1 MSRVP
6 TSVVVIAAMDNDV
19 PVGMVVGTFTSV
31 SLSPLLVGFL
41 GERRSSTLPRLLNA
55 DAVSCNVLH
64 DSQLD
69 VVDAFRRGIDER
81 FEGLDW
87 HIDQGFQVPV
97 LGGATLVVFG
107 KPTSTADA
115 GDHVFAMI
123 DVNGIQAT
131 GPARP
136 LVFCGGRLTRMD
148 PGRLVAGDIWQ
159 LGYGS
164 THDGSAARVA
174 RNAVSE

>member
-6 TSVVVIAAMDNDV
+6 ASVVVVATMDNGL

-41 GERRSSTLPRLLNA
+41 AERGSSTLPRLLSA

-69 VVDAFRRGIDER
+69 IVDAFRRSIDER

-87 HIDQGFQVPV
+87 HIDPAFQVPI

-107 KPTSTADA
+107 KPTRTTDA
-115 GDHVFAMI
+115 GDHVFVMI
-123 DVNGIQAT
+123 DVDGIQAT

-148 PGRLVAGDIWQ
+148 PGRLVDGDIWQ
-159 LGYGS
+159 LGWGGHS
-164 THDGSAARVA
+164 
-174 RNAVSE
+174 

>member
-1 MSRVP
+1 
-6 TSVVVIAAMDNDV
+6 
-19 PVGMVVGTFTSV
+19 MVVGTFTSV

-41 GERRSSTLPRLLNA
+41 GERRSSTLPRLLSA

-69 VVDAFRRGIDER
+69 IVDAFRRSVADR

-87 HIDQGFQVPV
+87 HIDDAFQVPV

-107 KPTSTADA
+107 KATGSAVA

-123 DVNGIQAT
+123 DVKGIQAT

-136 LVFCGGRLTRMD
+136 LVFCGGRVTRMD
-148 PGRLVAGDIWQ
+148 PGRLVDGDVWQ
-159 LGYGS
+159 LGL
-164 THDGSAARVA
+164 DGHPSAKGR
-174 RNAVSE
+174 SGE

>member
-6 TSVVVIAAMDNDV
+6 ASVVVIATMDNDV

-64 DSQLD
+64 DAQLHI
-69 VVDAFRRGIDER
+69 VDAFRRSIDER
-81 FEGLDW
+81 FDGLDW
-87 HIDQGFQVPV
+87 HIDQRFQVPV
-97 LGGATLVVFG
+97 LVGATLVVFG
-107 KPTSTADA
+107 KPTSTTDA

-123 DVNGIQAT
+123 DVNGLQAT

-148 PGRLVAGDIWQ
+148 PGRLVDGDMWQ
-159 LGYGS
+159 LGYGGRS
-164 THDGSAARVA
+164 
-174 RNAVSE
+174 